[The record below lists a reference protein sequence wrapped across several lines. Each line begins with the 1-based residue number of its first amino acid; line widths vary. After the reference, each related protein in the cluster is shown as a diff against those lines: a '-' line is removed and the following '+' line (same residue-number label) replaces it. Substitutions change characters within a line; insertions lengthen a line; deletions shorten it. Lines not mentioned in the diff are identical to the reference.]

1 MTTTVFF
8 LRFLK
13 NAQTDLATLLVSA
26 VFLFV
31 AAFDAH
37 AAPGDTV
44 AIAGAEVSQIQVER
58 NPEGVFLAVAVR
70 FELPPP
76 VEEALLKGVPM
87 FFVAEVDIYR
97 ARWYWYDKKVVA
109 AERHI
114 RLAYQPL
121 TRRWR
126 INVASGAITTG
137 SLGLALNQNFDT
149 LAEAMAAIKRISR
162 WKIAE
167 PGEIESEAK
176 YGVDFRFKLDLSQ
189 LPRPFQ
195 IGVLGQADWNIFATA
210 TQQLNGLGAR

>member
-26 VFLFV
+26 VFLIV
-31 AAFDAH
+31 SAFGAH
-37 AAPGDTV
+37 AAPGDSV
-44 AIAGAEVSQIQVER
+44 AVSSAEVSNIQVDR
-58 NPEGVFLAVAVR
+58 NPEGVFLTVAVR
-70 FELPPP
+70 FELPLP

-87 FFVAEVDIYR
+87 FFVAEADIYR
-97 ARWYWYDKKVVA
+97 ARWYWYDKKVVS

-149 LAEAMAAIKRISR
+149 LPEAMSAIKRISR

-167 PGEIESEAK
+167 AGEIDAEAK
-176 YGVDFRFKLDLSQ
+176 HGVDFRFRLDLSQ

-210 TQQLNGLGAR
+210 TQQLNGPGAR